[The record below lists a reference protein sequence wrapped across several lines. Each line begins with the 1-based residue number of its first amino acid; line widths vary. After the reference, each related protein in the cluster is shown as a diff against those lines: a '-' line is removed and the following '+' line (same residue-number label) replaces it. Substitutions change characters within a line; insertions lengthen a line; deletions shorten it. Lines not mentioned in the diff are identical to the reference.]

1 MKLAPGQTV
10 GIDLGTTY
18 SAISQLNAQGEPV
31 PLKNAAGELTTPSV
45 VVFGGPGQTLVGP
58 SPERILEAGPQ
69 NTIEAIK
76 REIGRPDFSRLV
88 QNKKMTPEF
97 VSAIILMK
105 LKQDA
110 EVQIGPIG
118 NAVITVPYYFN
129 DNCRKATQDAGQIAG
144 LNVLD
149 LLNEPTAATLA
160 YAWLCGE
167 LGRTDLQSREKSIL
181 VYDLGGGT
189 FDVTLVRYTPTEFRV
204 IATDGDFRLGGLDWT
219 RRLVDHV
226 AEQFQQKHGSD
237 PREDA
242 ATLLEL
248 TQRCEAAKRQLSSGS
263 HVTIHAQHG
272 NQLHTL
278 TLMRGAFERLTS
290 DLLQRTRDTTEIV
303 LEQGG
308 ADAKSLDAVLLV
320 GGSTRMPA
328 VARMLQQ
335 LCGRFPSRELNADLA
350 VAQGAAIQAAILEAK
365 SLGATGRLEKDI
377 AARLRNVTTQ
387 DVNAHSLGVEV
398 TDRNQQ
404 RRNHIMIPR
413 CTPIPHEAV
422 QQFVTIIDDPEE
434 ICVRLLEGEA
444 SDADGCTAIGEFM
457 ISGLSPNLPA
467 GSPVEVTYSYDTSG
481 RIQVAAREV
490 TGNVSAKSRI
500 LRESGLND
508 DGLDE
513 MRELALAQQIQ

>member
-1 MKLAPGQTV
+1 MKLAAGQTV

-18 SAISQLNAQGEPV
+18 SAISQLSVKGEPV
-31 PLKNAAGELTTPSV
+31 PLKNSAGELTTPSV
-45 VVFGGPGQTLVGP
+45 VVFCGPGQTLVGP
-58 SPERILEAGPQ
+58 PPERILEAGPH

-76 REIGRPDFSRLV
+76 REIGRTGYSRLV
-88 QNKKMTPEF
+88 QNKKMSPEF

-110 EVQIGPIG
+110 EEQIGPIG

-129 DNCRKATQDAGQIAG
+129 DNCRKATQDAGRIAG

-167 LGRTDLQSREKSIL
+167 LGRTDLKTPEKSIL

-189 FDVTLVRYTPTEFRV
+189 FDVTLVKYTPTDFRV
-204 IATDGDFRLGGLDWT
+204 IATDGDFKLGGLDWT

-226 AEQFQQKHGSD
+226 SDQFKQKHGCD
-237 PREDA
+237 PREDLVS
-242 ATLLEL
+242 LLDL
-248 TQRCEAAKRQLSSGS
+248 TQRCEAAKRQLSSGT
-263 HVTIHAQHG
+263 HVTINAQHG
-272 NQLHTL
+272 NKLHSL
-278 TLMRGAFERLTS
+278 TLMRGAFERMS
-290 DLLQRTRDTTEIV
+290 ADLLQRTRDTTEMV
-303 LEQGG
+303 LDQGG
-308 ADAKSLDAVLLV
+308 ASAKTLDAVLLV

-365 SLGATGRLEKDI
+365 AEGLHGRLEKSI
-377 AARLRNVTTQ
+377 ATRLRSVTTQ
-387 DVNAHSLGVEV
+387 DVNSHSLGVEV
-398 TDRNQQ
+398 TDRFQQ

-413 CTPIPHEAV
+413 CTPIPHQAV
-422 QQFVTIIDDPEE
+422 QQFVTIIDDPDE
-434 ICVRLLEGEA
+434 ICLRLLEGEA
-444 SDADGCTAIGEFM
+444 PDADACTAIGEFM
-457 ISGLSPNLPA
+457 ISGLPAQLPA

-481 RIQVAAREV
+481 RIHVAAREL
-490 TGNVSAKSRI
+490 TGNVSAISEI
-500 LRESGLND
+500 QRESGLND
-508 DGLDE
+508 TGLE
-513 MRELALAQQIQ
+513 ELRALAQTQQIE